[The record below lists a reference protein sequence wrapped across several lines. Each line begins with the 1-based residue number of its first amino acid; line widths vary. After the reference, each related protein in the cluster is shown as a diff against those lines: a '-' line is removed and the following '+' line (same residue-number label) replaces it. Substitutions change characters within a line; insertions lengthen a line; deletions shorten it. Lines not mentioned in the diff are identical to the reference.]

1 MKPILDACCGSK
13 MFWFDPQNPLTIFA
27 DTQNEEHVLCD
38 GRVLQKERKNK

>member
-27 DTQNEEHVLCD
+27 DTQNEDMLANDWHTFAIGVAA
-38 GRVLQKERKNK
+38 